1 MAYINDWMT
10 AKMVAKP
17 IEEGGYY
24 IAEQTQSKWRI
35 YKNFPYYKV
44 GKFVRYKRSE
54 LDAYF
59 ESHRIQGSVL

>member
-1 MAYINDWMT
+1 MTCVNDWMT
-10 AKMVAKP
+10 TKMVAKQ
-17 IEEGGYY
+17 IEEGGYE

-59 ESHRIQGSVL
+59 EAHKIQGGV